1 MWPLPRNG
9 SLMVSM
15 SSQPI
20 PITVLTGFLGS
31 GKTTVLNRMLEDR
44 ELKDTL
50 ILINELGDI
59 GIDHDLVAAL
69 AEDAVIEMA
78 SGCLC
83 CTIRGDLART
93 LRDAPWRYARDGHSW
108 FRRVVLET
116 TGIADPLPI
125 LQTLVGDPAI
135 NSRYRLDQVV
145 TVVDAAHGI
154 ETLARQEEARR
165 QVAVADLLL
174 ITKTDV
180 ADASGL
186 DRLAQ
191 RLADINPTA
200 PRRVALH
207 GQLEDGDPLLATSW
221 SISGRLAALEGWAV
235 DDHRHHHRH
244 DPSRHGDHIRALSLT
259 FETPIPGPLL
269 DRWLE
274 ALLLLRGPDIL
285 RVKGIINVAET
296 ERPMV
301 IHGVQHRFEAP
312 ILLPAWPSADR
323 RTRLVFITRDLD
335 AATLRASL
343 APFLEMSA

>member
-1 MWPLPRNG
+1 MAAG
-9 SLMVSM
+9 SA
-15 SSQPI
+15 PI

-31 GKTTVLNRMLEDR
+31 GKTTVLNRLLEDR
-44 ELKDTL
+44 ALADTL
-50 ILINELGDI
+50 ILINEFGDI
-59 GIDHDLVAAL
+59 GIDHDLVAPL
-69 AEDAVIEMA
+69 ADDAVIEMA

-93 LRDAPWRYARDGHSW
+93 LRDAPWRYARDGRPW

-125 LQTLVGDPAI
+125 LQTLIGDPAVT
-135 NSRYRLDQVV
+135 RHYQLDRVV
-145 TVVDAAHGI
+145 TVVDAVHGLD
-154 ETLARQEEARR
+154 TLTRQEEAWR

-174 ITKTDV
+174 ITKSDV
-180 ADASGL
+180 ADNAVL
-186 DRLAQ
+186 DRLKK
-191 RLADINPTA
+191 RLAAINPTA
-200 PRRVALH
+200 PRRMALH
-207 GQLEDGDPLLATSW
+207 GDIEEGDALIASAPSL
-221 SISGRLAALEGWAV
+221 SGRLEALEDWPI
-235 DDHRHHHRH
+235 DDHGHDHHH
-244 DPSRHGDHIRALSLT
+244 DVNRHGDHIRALSLT

-269 DRWLE
+269 DQWLE

-285 RVKGIINVAET
+285 RVKGIINLAET

-335 AATLRASL
+335 AATLKASL
-343 APFLEMSA
+343 APFMEACA